1 MIFNYFY
8 TKKVCEDNVNELMT
22 MSILNFVMITITMC
36 AVLLKSPIRV
46 VDNRVDLNRR
56 PKLKIILL
64 QNRVQCLSSHQV
76 AEKQSQ
82 PDSSFGSKG

>member
-22 MSILNFVMITITMC
+22 ISILNFVMITITMC

-46 VDNRVDLNRR
+46 VDNRVDL
-56 PKLKIILL
+56 K
-64 QNRVQCLSSHQV
+64 
-76 AEKQSQ
+76 
-82 PDSSFGSKG
+82 